1 MNQPLNLELIE
12 GTFAVVRLEPNDA
25 VPSWARGGAL
35 WSITQTPTELSIVC
49 TSDRVPP
56 GPRTEGPFKALKIK
70 GTMDFG
76 LTGILAAIADP
87 LAAAR
92 ISIFSIS
99 TFDTDYVLVR
109 EPDLQKA
116 MATLR
121 GAGHQIE

>member
-1 MNQPLNLELIE
+1 MNHSLNLELIE
-12 GTFAVVRLEPNDA
+12 GTFAVVHLDPDET

-35 WSITQTPTELSIVC
+35 WSITQTPEELSIVC
-49 TSDRVPP
+49 TSDRVPL

-70 GTMDFG
+70 GTMDFA

-87 LAAAR
+87 LAAAQ

-109 EPDLQKA
+109 ESDLGKA
-116 MATLR
+116 LESLR
-121 GAGHQIE
+121 QAGHQIG